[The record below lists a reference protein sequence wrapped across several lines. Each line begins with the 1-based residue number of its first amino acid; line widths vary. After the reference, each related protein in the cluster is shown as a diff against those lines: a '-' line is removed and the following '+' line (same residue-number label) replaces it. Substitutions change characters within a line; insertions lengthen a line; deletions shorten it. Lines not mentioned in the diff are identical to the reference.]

1 MAVAVHYVD
10 VVAHCIA
17 MVFVPSLHNLHSNK
31 MISYIFSGVCFI
43 DSIILVLEKYTFS
56 HSHAKAQV
64 CLKSMYYIY

>member
-1 MAVAVHYVD
+1 MAVAEHYVD
-10 VVAHCIA
+10 IVAQCIA

-43 DSIILVLEKYTFS
+43 ESIILVLEKYTFS
-56 HSHAKAQV
+56 HTKAQV

>member
-10 VVAHCIA
+10 LVAHCIA

-43 DSIILVLEKYTFS
+43 DSTILVLEKYTF
-56 HSHAKAQV
+56 
-64 CLKSMYYIY
+64 